1 MKRKELRV
9 ERSDNHYAF
18 SLGEVVESLQGAG
31 VPTDTAI
38 KIARVAEKHYREKH
52 ISRVTLDKLVSHIA
66 RLIEQE
72 LGKDIAD
79 RFRVQTPPFVPIEVQ
94 KDTEIKPFSRKL
106 LTRSLEKLK
115 LSFKDAYAIAGQ
127 VEQSLRSRGYEM
139 ISALELSH
147 LIASVLEAALGR
159 DARLRYEA
167 SHNSQA
173 DLMVVEASGASFPFS
188 RGILAQSLMAIGL
201 GPELSY
207 TMAKHIEEL
216 LWRKGEVNLPRRRLH
231 EEVRHFLERE
241 AGEEFATRFDIMR
254 SVRKPEKP
262 VIILVGG
269 APGVGKSTMAAE
281 LAYRLGINRIVSS
294 DAVRE
299 ALRSLISPQLSPSL
313 HHSSFTAW
321 RADLLPTEAN
331 AKPKRKRVTRGF
343 VGQAQQLSTALIAI
357 ISRNIQEGSSV
368 IVEGIHLVP
377 GLLPTE
383 RTDDA
388 TILEFVLVLA
398 DEKRHKSHFIN
409 RHKDT
414 GQKRHQDKYLSH
426 FEEIRLIHDYLHKQ
440 AQTEGV
446 ATIDTANFDVAVE
459 QALELVLSASL
470 RQGVRSRYEENI
482 TTRDDVV

>member
-9 ERSDNHYAF
+9 ERSDEQYVF

-31 VPTDTAI
+31 VPTDAAI
-38 KIARVAEKHYREKH
+38 KIARATEKHYRDKQL
-52 ISRVTLDKLVSHIA
+52 SRVTLDKLVSYIA
-66 RLIEQE
+66 KLLEQE
-72 LGKDIAD
+72 MDKDIAD

-94 KDTEIKPFSRKL
+94 KDSDIKPFSRQRLAK
-106 LTRSLEKLK
+106 SLEKLK

-147 LIASVLEAALGR
+147 IIASVLEAALGR

-167 SHNSQA
+167 SHNSPR
-173 DLMVVEASGASFPFS
+173 DLMVLQPSGASFPFS

-207 TMAKHIEEL
+207 TIAKHIEEL
-216 LWRKGEVNLPRRRLH
+216 LWRKGAATIPRHQLRQEVRRL
-231 EEVRHFLERE
+231 LELE
-241 AGEEFATRFDIMR
+241 AGEEFARRFDLMR
-254 SVRKPEKP
+254 SVRKPDKP
-262 VIILVGG
+262 VIILIGG

-294 DAVRE
+294 DSVRE

-313 HHSSFTAW
+313 HRSSFAAW
-321 RADLLPTEAN
+321 RADLLPSEAN

-343 VGQAQQLSTALIAI
+343 VGQAQQLSTALMAI
-357 ISRNIQEGSSV
+357 VNRNVQEGTSL

-377 GLLPTE
+377 GLLPTDSLE
-383 RTDDA
+383 DA
-388 TILEFVLVLA
+388 TLIEFVLVLSDA
-398 DEKRHKSHFIN
+398 EQHRAHFAN

-414 GQKRHQDKYLSH
+414 GEKRHQDKYLSH
-426 FEEIRLIHDYLHKQ
+426 FEEIRLIHDYLYKQ
-440 AQTEGV
+440 AKGV
-446 ATIDTANFDVAVE
+446 GVPTIDTADFDVAVE
-459 QALELVLSASL
+459 QALELVLNASL
-470 RQGVRSRYEENI
+470 MQG
-482 TTRDDVV
+482 